1 MGCCES
7 KPHPHPTP
15 QVRNPQI
22 PSVSVE
28 EVVNA
33 SKGIC
38 HIYIQYKN
46 QTIEGTGFFVEIN
59 PVLTCLLTNYHVIS
73 KEIVDVNS
81 IIEIK
86 NNSNNKIDLK
96 LNKNERFIKFFKDDD
111 ITVIQIKNTDGIN
124 KYFKFLNY
132 DLNYKDGFK
141 KYKDA
146 SIFVA
151 HYPGN
156 EAENASGKIIEI
168 NGNEFTHEAC
178 TDAGSS
184 GSPVILISNSRV
196 IGIHK
201 GGNSDCDELINYGTF
216 IGAIFEEINKEY
228 AKISDMNN
236 YKVLDKTEKVN
247 NNSDNYII
255 AEFLIDNRNINK
267 DILIIN
273 SYEKMKGNTNTI
285 YLDEKLKNEKKI
297 KECEIRINGEKINFS
312 YNYNFKREGTYKIK
326 YSFKNLTNI
335 NHMFCEC
342 SSLINI
348 DLSKLNTENVT
359 NMSYMF
365 GDCSLLLNIDLSN
378 INTKKVIDMEGI
390 FYGCSSLVN
399 LDLSYFDTKII
410 VNMSYA
416 FGNCSSLKNIDLS
429 NFNTRNVT
437 DMSSMFSGCSSL
449 GNIYLPTFNT
459 QKVIDMSLMFADCE
473 SLQKLDLSSFDTR
486 NVTNM
491 DEMFVGCKSLT
502 YLDLSNFTTPNI
514 VDIEGMFICCDSLQ
528 KENLKTK
535 DKNIL
540 KEFDTW
546 KKIDEVGGE
555 YLKKL
560 FKE

>member
-7 KPHPHPTP
+7 KPHPITHIN
-15 QVRNPQI
+15 NPQL

-28 EVVNA
+28 KVINA

-38 HIYIQYKN
+38 HIYIQYIDKA
-46 QTIEGTGFFVEIN
+46 IDGTGFFVEIN
-59 PVLTCLLTNYHVIS
+59 PLLKCLLTNYHIIS

-96 LNKNERFIKFFKDDD
+96 LNKNERFIKFFPKDD
-111 ITVIQIKNTDGIN
+111 ITIIQIKNTDGIN
-124 KYFKFLNY
+124 KYFNFLNY

-141 KYKDA
+141 TYKDA
-146 SIFVA
+146 PIFIP
-151 HYPGN
+151 HYP
-156 EAENASGKIIEI
+156 ENNVENVSGKISEI
-168 NGNEFTHEAC
+168 NDNEFTHEAC
-178 TDAGSS
+178 THEGSS
-184 GSPVILISNSRV
+184 GSPVILISNSKV

-201 GGNSDCDELINYGTF
+201 EGNFDENVNYGTF
-216 IGAIFEEINKEY
+216 IGVIFEEINKEFT
-228 AKISDMNN
+228 KISHMNN
-236 YKVLDKTEKVN
+236 YNVSNKNENEN

-273 SYEKMKGNTNTI
+273 SYEKMKGNTNNI

-312 YNYNFKREGTYKIK
+312 YNYNFKREGTYKIM

-342 SSLINI
+342 SSLLNI

-429 NFNTRNVT
+429 NFNTQNVT

-449 GNIYLPTFNT
+449 GNIYLPAFNT

-502 YLDLSNFTTPNI
+502 HLDLSNFTSQNI
-514 VDIEGMFICCDSLQ
+514 VDIGGIFICCDSLQ

-535 DKNIL
+535 DKKIL
-540 KEFDTW
+540 KEFDSW
-546 KKIDEVGGE
+546 KKMDEVGE
-555 YLKKL
+555 KFFKNL
-560 FKE
+560 FEE